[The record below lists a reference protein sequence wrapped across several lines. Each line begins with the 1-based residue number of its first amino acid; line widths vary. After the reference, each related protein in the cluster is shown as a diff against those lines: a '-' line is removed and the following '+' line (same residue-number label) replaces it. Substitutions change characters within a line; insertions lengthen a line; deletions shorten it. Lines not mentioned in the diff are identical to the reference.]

1 MISPRESTTTAHHA
15 MISLLRAR
23 GIHDP
28 RVIAAMASVPRERF
42 LAAQFAPL
50 AYADRPL
57 PIDHEQTISQPYI
70 VAVMSNA
77 LELDGDDRVLE
88 VGTGTGYSAA
98 VLSRIASE
106 VYTIER
112 IPDLAETART
122 RLVELGYPNVT
133 VKCADGSLG
142 WPEHAPYDA
151 IAVTAASPSVPQA
164 LLDQLAIGGRLVIP
178 IGDEADQE
186 LLRII
191 RNDRAFVSE
200 RLGPVRFVPLIGAQA
215 WPSGTSIAV
224 F

>member
-1 MISPRESTTTAHHA
+1 MTSPRESTNAAHHT
-15 MISLLRAR
+15 MITLLRAR

-42 LAAQFAPL
+42 IAARLAGL

-70 VAVMSNA
+70 VALMCNA

-88 VGTGTGYSAA
+88 IGTGTGYSAA
-98 VLSRIASE
+98 VLSRIAGE

-112 IPDLAETART
+112 IPDLAETARA
-122 RLVELGYPNVT
+122 RLVALGYPNVT

-151 IAVTAASPSVPQA
+151 IVVTAASPTVPPT
-164 LLDQLAIGGRLVIP
+164 LLDQLAIGGRLVMPTGSAHLQRLVRITRRDP
-178 IGDEADQE
+178 IVYDQDDFGD
-186 LLRII
+186 
-191 RNDRAFVSE
+191 VK
-200 RLGPVRFVPLIGAQA
+200 FVPLVGAEG
-215 WPSGTSIAV
+215 WPETN
-224 F
+224 